1 MDRIISDIEKR
12 RQRMRR
18 LIPWGC
24 ALLALAAGGILLIY
38 WLQDSVD
45 SRYLTFSTAD
55 TGTIESAVTTNGRI
69 IPAFEQIIV
78 SPVSTRILEVYAHE
92 GDAVEE
98 GTPLLRLDTEAAR
111 TEWQRLADE
120 LAMKQSEIHN
130 QGLTDE
136 TRLTDLEMRIR
147 TKELTVEQLL
157 AEYRSEQRLD
167 SIGSGTGERVRQAR
181 LAWQT
186 AQLELQQMHR
196 QLDNERRIAIATAR
210 SKHLEENI
218 SSRQLAEASRTLDE
232 ARVAAPLRGTLTYLN
247 SNVGA
252 TVGAGERLAVLSDL
266 SSFKAQGELPEGH
279 GDKLTIGT
287 PVLVRVG
294 ARRYSGHVS
303 QRNAQS
309 SAGIITFTAL
319 LDSADAPGLRSGIAA
334 HVSLIYDEKPDVVR
348 IKSGSFFKGAG
359 EYYLYVRTSDSRL
372 ERRKVHLGDSNPDYI
387 EVVSGLKEGEVVV
400 IGGLESTRSVIPVQ
414 D

>member
-1 MDRIISDIEKR
+1 MS
-12 RQRMRR
+12 
-18 LIPWGC
+18 
-24 ALLALAAGGILLIY
+24 Y
-38 WLQDSVD
+38 
-45 SRYLTFSTAD
+45 
-55 TGTIESAVTTNGRI
+55 
-69 IPAFEQIIV
+69 
-78 SPVSTRILEVYAHE
+78 
-92 GDAVEE
+92 
-98 GTPLLRLDTEAAR
+98 
-111 TEWQRLADE
+111 
-120 LAMKQSEIHN
+120 
-130 QGLTDE
+130 
-136 TRLTDLEMRIR
+136 
-147 TKELTVEQLL
+147 
-157 AEYRSEQRLD
+157 
-167 SIGSGTGERVRQAR
+167 
-181 LAWQT
+181 
-186 AQLELQQMHR
+186 R

-400 IGGLESTRSVIPVQ
+400 IGGLESTRSVIPVK

>member
-1 MDRIISDIEKR
+1 MDRTIPDSEKR
-12 RQRMRR
+12 HRRLRR

-24 ALLALAAGGILLIY
+24 ALLALAAGGILLGH
-38 WLQDSVD
+38 WLQDSVH
-45 SRYLTFSTAD
+45 SRDLTFCTAD

-69 IPAFEQIIV
+69 VPAFEQIIV
-78 SPVSTRILEVYAHE
+78 SPVATRILEVYAHE
-92 GDAVEE
+92 GDAVDE

-111 TEWQRLADE
+111 TDWQRRADE
-120 LAMKQSEIHN
+120 LAMKQSEIHS

-167 SIGSGTGERVRQAR
+167 SIGSGTGERVSQAR

-186 AQLELQQMHR
+186 AELELQQMRR
-196 QLDNERRIAIATAR
+196 QLDNERRIARATAA

-218 SSRQLAEASRTLDE
+218 SARQLAEAARTLEE
-232 ARVAAPLRGTLTYLN
+232 ARVAAPRKGTLTFLN

-279 GDKLTIGT
+279 GDKLTIGA
-287 PVLVRVG
+287 PVMVRVG
-294 ARRYSGHVS
+294 SRRYSGHVS

-309 SAGIITFTAL
+309 SAGVITFTAL

-372 ERRKVHLGDSNPDYI
+372 ERRKVRLGDSNPDYI
-387 EVVSGLKEGEVVV
+387 EVVTGLKEGDVVV
-400 IGGLESTRSVIPVQ
+400 TAGIESTRSVIPIK